1 MTRNIPLLRR
11 AKAPFWIALG
21 LFSAI
26 LFVYVQTLAPGLA
39 KGDGGELQHTL
50 AVLGVAHP
58 TGYPLYTLVG
68 WLWAKF
74 IPFGTIAWRVNLF
87 SAVCGAAAAVMV
99 YGIVYRLTRRVLPGL
114 AGACFLAFSPS
125 FWILSSTT
133 EVYALHALF
142 VAAIFYLLLVWR
154 DAGTRR
160 FKVLIPVTF
169 VYGLSLSHHRTM
181 LLLAPAILLFVLLE
195 QPVLWQRRQG
205 GGRKVRTE
213 KGQVHR
219 WLVLILVFLAGLL
232 PYLHLFIHQLKRGR
246 TMYHVIFRV
255 ILGVDFSGFL
265 GFRSDPLRILWEL
278 PRQQV
283 GTLGLIAAAIG
294 LGWLIWKQRSVAW
307 LLGGSYVAT
316 MLFCLFYRIEDIQD
330 FMIPATLCL
339 AIWAGASAGF
349 LLSGSEGLTDSPS
362 HWFQGRRRWAQLAL
376 EGVLLLAA
384 LLSLRQIQTVRAALA
399 DTPGSVEEKA
409 RALLNHPFEP
419 NETVVTDLKLFGTAR
434 YLRVV
439 EEMNVDFQVM
449 PAKLLQEKN
458 CNRLL
463 QAMESGGSVYVA
475 TDVQITRLPDGY
487 RFAAEPPFLR
497 VTKDSPPYTRLNR
510 QLHPQLTLE
519 GIWRQDR
526 LLVLR
531 WLVTGSPLPKD
542 YTIYVHFF
550 DADGQP
556 IGQWDKGAGA
566 EASCWYPPTAWPVG
580 QVTQDLFFIPSETT
594 SVRVGLYAWHEG
606 QIDPVGTATMLS
618 LP

>member
-1 MTRNIPLLRR
+1 MTRSSSFLRW

-26 LFVYVQTLAPGLA
+26 LFVYVQTLALGLA

-68 WLWAKF
+68 WLWAKL

-99 YGIVYRLTRRVLPGL
+99 YGIVYRLTRRVLPAL
-114 AGACFLAFSPS
+114 AGASFLAFSPN

-133 EVYALHALF
+133 EVYTLHALF

-160 FKVLIPVTF
+160 SKVLIPVTF
-169 VYGLSLSHHRTM
+169 VYGLSLSHHRSM

-195 QPVLWQRRQG
+195 QSVSWQRRQG
-205 GGRKVRTE
+205 GRRKVRTG
-213 KGQVHR
+213 KGRVLR
-219 WLVLILVFLAGLL
+219 WLVLVLVFLAGLL
-232 PYLHLFIHQLKRGR
+232 PYLHLFIHQLRRGR

-265 GFRSDPLRILWEL
+265 GLRSDPLRILWGL
-278 PRQQV
+278 PHQQV
-283 GTLGLIAAAIG
+283 GTIGLIAAAIG
-294 LGWLIWKQRSVAW
+294 LGWLIWKRRSVAW
-307 LLGGSYVAT
+307 LLGGGYVAT
-316 MLFCLFYRIEDIQD
+316 MLFCLFYRVDDIQD
-330 FMIPATLCL
+330 FVIPATLCL

-349 LLSGSEGLTDSPS
+349 LLPGVEGPASTPS
-362 HWFQGRRRWAQLAL
+362 HWYQGRRRWAQLAL

-384 LLSLRQIQTVRAALA
+384 LLSLRQIQTVRTALA
-399 DTPGSVEEKA
+399 DAPGSFEEKA

-419 NETVVTDLKLFGTAR
+419 NETVVTDLKLFETVR
-434 YLRVV
+434 YLSVV
-439 EEMNVDFQVM
+439 EEMNIDFQLM
-449 PAKLLQEKN
+449 PVNLLQEKN

-463 QAMESGGSVYVA
+463 RAMEMGGSVYV
-475 TDVQITRLPDGY
+475 TPDVQITRLPDGY
-487 RFAAEPPFLR
+487 GFAAEPSFLR
-497 VTKDSPPYTRLNR
+497 LTKDSPPYTRLNR
-510 QLHPQLTLE
+510 QLHPLLTLE
-519 GIWRQDR
+519 GIGRQDR

-531 WLVTGSPLPKD
+531 WLVTGSPLPQD

-550 DADGQP
+550 DAEDQP
-556 IGQWDKGAGA
+556 IGQWDKGPHA

-580 QVTQDLFFIPSETT
+580 QVIQDLFFIPSETT

-606 QIDPVGTATMLS
+606 QIDPVGTDTMLS